1 MNYLNIIP
9 ELTVIALTIAWMIE
23 LVRNSQEAKR
33 ELLAQK
39 TLELIASDRART
51 RAGIYNVRSN

>member
-1 MNYLNIIP
+1 MNPIP
-9 ELTVIALTIAWMIE
+9 ELLTIALTIAWMVETI
-23 LVRNSQEAKR
+23 RNQAQAKQ

-51 RAGIYNVRSN
+51 RAGVYNVRSN